1 MNKEFKKTTK
11 ANEVIYTLEA
21 ASAGATSSAAVATG
35 PVGKKGNLLVQSK
48 DDKPVVQKRN
58 PVAANVNAAVG
69 GGGAG
74 AHKDKTKVIPRK
86 EKHKKD
92 FRKEIDEGWGM
103 GAYST
108 VSAAAPISK
117 HVPEDNVDPGYIDQE
132 NSMTSSSLKSLYN
145 QAARLRDLI
154 KKMGDD
160 TTLEPWQQEKIA
172 KASDYVNSVFRS
184 LDDQYELGTVEEEKQ
199 KGVDGKAC
207 WKGYKR
213 MGTKK
218 KGGKTVDNC
227 VKVNEE
233 VDPDI
238 HVPGFGMVSLE
249 RLKKHV
255 KALSNDF
262 NTWIQNDEFTKAA
275 YRSEQFYNALMALAK
290 ALKQASA
297 KLAEAEKKGL
307 WANIHARKKKGL
319 PSRKPGEKGAPSKKS
334 WDTAV
339 AASKKKKA
347 VGEDNLKEYERYRY
361 TDDDGNEWEV
371 DDEGNKTLLNPSRHS
386 GGYKS
391 RYSKPYNPLPKKSS
405 QPEVYY
411 FYNVP
416 DGAAMKAFDLGL
428 KRTKSGKWYARSPID
443 SATKLFG
450 NPKKWMP
457 KTEEGMMPASHFA
470 GTPKNKLGPAAHL
483 KGKMKRP
490 ARQGDL
496 VGGSAEESFEKK
508 KILKKN

>member
-1 MNKEFKKTTK
+1 MELKIMNKEFKKTTK

-74 AHKDKTKVIPRK
+74 AHKDRTKVIPRK

-339 AASKKKKA
+339 AASKKKKS
-347 VGEDNLKEYERYRY
+347 VGEDNLAEYETHTY
-361 TDDDGNEWEV
+361 TDSQGRRWRV
-371 DDEGNKTLLNPSRHS
+371 DDEGNKDLIYDPNDRFGS
-386 GGYKS
+386 KS
-391 RYSKPYNPLPKKSS
+391 RYSAPK